1 MANYINPDRN
11 IVVPGLDPVVNFE
24 SMRLRYESIT
34 AAKELTVKDSGKLF
48 GLNLAAGFT
57 VTLPAVADAEAGWF
71 CEFVVGTVT
80 TSNNYIITEKT
91 SADTDVIISHMSI
104 LEIDTND
111 DGLHS
116 AGHTT
121 ITFESTPALGD
132 KVRIFCDGSKYYASG
147 LGVSDDFVALA

>member
-11 IVVPGLDPVVNFE
+11 VVVPGLDPVVNFE

-57 VTLPAVADAEAGWF
+57 VTLPAIADAEAGWF
-71 CEFVVGTVT
+71 CELFVGTVT

-91 SADTDVIISHMSI
+91 SDDTDKIVAFG
-104 LEIDTND
+104 LEVATTGAQIY
-111 DGLHS
+111 S
-116 AGHTT
+116 AGCTT
-121 ITFESTPALGD
+121 ITFQATPSLGD
-132 KVRIFCDGSKYYASG
+132 HVRIFCDGSRYIAKSITQDDA
-147 LGVSDDFVALA
+147 GVAFA